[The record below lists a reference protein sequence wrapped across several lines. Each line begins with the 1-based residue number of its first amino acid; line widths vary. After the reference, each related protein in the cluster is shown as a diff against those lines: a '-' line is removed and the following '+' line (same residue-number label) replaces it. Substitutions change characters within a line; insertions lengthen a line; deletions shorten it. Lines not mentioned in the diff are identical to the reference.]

1 MDQDKKRKMIQEMQ
15 KDSVPVLMVMW
26 TLTIKQEWETV
37 QIGEAFNSLCKQKY
51 KSPFG
56 HSANSRSL

>member
-1 MDQDKKRKMIQEMQ
+1 M
-15 KDSVPVLMVMW
+15 LA
-26 TLTIKQEWETV
+26 LKQEWKTV
-37 QIGEAFNSLCKQKY
+37 QIGEAFNSLYKQKY